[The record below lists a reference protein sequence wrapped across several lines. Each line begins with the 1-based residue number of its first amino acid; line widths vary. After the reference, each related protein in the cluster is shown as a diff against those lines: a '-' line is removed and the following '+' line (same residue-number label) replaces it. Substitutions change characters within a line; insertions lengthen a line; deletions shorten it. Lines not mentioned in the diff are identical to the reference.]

1 MEDMKRIAVLL
12 TVYNRREKTIK
23 CLYNL
28 EKQQLSPDVILDVF
42 IVDGGSTDDTV
53 VSVKDV
59 FPYVHIKTVEGVFWN
74 RGMIEAWKMA
84 AAYGNESVQYD
95 YYLWLNDDTFI
106 YEDCVLSLLNVC
118 GQYDDKVIA
127 VGSTV
132 DTETHGRLTYG
143 GRDETGNVASPSV
156 DDVPVPVV
164 MINGNIVLIPSY
176 VYDRLG
182 TLDSYFTHARGD
194 FDYGLRARKAGIK
207 MLQAGHPL
215 GECDLHERIDAW
227 CDPDVPLKKR
237 WKLMYRPNGMPPKEI
252 FYLENRHYGF
262 CTALKHY
269 FTIHLR
275 CLWPGLWFRMN
286 KSVI

>member
-1 MEDMKRIAVLL
+1 MRRIAVLL
-12 TVYNRREKTIK
+12 TVYNRKEKTIK

-28 EKQQLSPDVILDVF
+28 EKQQLSSDVILDVF

-84 AAYGNESVQYD
+84 EAYGNKNVQYD

-106 YEDCVLSLLNVC
+106 YEDCVLTLLNVC

-132 DTETHGRLTYG
+132 DTVTHCRLTYG

-156 DDVPVPVV
+156 DDAPVPVV
-164 MINGNIVLIPSY
+164 MINGNIVLIPGY
-176 VYDRLG
+176 VYERLG
-182 TLDSYFTHARGD
+182 TLDPYFTHARGD

-227 CDPDVPLKKR
+227 CDPEVPLRKR
-237 WKLMYRPNGMPPKEI
+237 WKLMHCPNGMPPDEI
-252 FYLENRHYGF
+252 FYLEKRHYGF
-262 CTALKHY
+262 CIALKHY

-275 CLWPGLWFRMN
+275 CLWPQLWLRMDGADR
-286 KSVI
+286 